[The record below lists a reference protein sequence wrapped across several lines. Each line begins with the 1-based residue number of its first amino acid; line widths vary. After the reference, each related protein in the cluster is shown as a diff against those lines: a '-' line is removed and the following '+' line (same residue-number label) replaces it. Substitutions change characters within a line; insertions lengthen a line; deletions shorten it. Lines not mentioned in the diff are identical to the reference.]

1 RDFTGGFGR
10 AARPNPPPH
19 SWRKIMLQNLRPIE
33 IILLIAIVLLLFGAK
48 KLPDA
53 ARGIG
58 QSLKI
63 FRKELRSE
71 EDPAP
76 APKMAE
82 QPVPAQAGGE
92 SVPAASATQDA
103 E

>member
-1 RDFTGGFGR
+1 
-10 AARPNPPPH
+10 
-19 SWRKIMLQNLRPIE
+19 MLQNLRPIE

-92 SVPAASATQDA
+92 SVPAASATQDV
-103 E
+103 EE

>member
-1 RDFTGGFGR
+1 
-10 AARPNPPPH
+10 
-19 SWRKIMLQNLRPIE
+19 MLQNLRPIE

-76 APKMAE
+76 APKMARSEERRVGKESRSQGREDHPRNDTTHE
-82 QPVPAQAGGE
+82 QDRYGADE
-92 SVPAASATQDA
+92 TATGVS
-103 E
+103 